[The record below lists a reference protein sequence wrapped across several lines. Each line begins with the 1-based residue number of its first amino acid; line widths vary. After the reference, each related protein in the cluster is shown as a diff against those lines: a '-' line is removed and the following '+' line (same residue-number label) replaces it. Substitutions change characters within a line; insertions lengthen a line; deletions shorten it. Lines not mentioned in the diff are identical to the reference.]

1 MTRTYCTIF
10 DKNYLYQGVALYQSL
25 KSHTDGFNLYALCMD
40 ETAYSLI
47 KSMEL
52 EGLIAVHV
60 EDILTA
66 TLERVRGRTTKGQFC
81 WVCQPVICQYI
92 LANYHVDMVTYL
104 EADSLFFSNP
114 EILFDE
120 MGINSVSLVPHNFS
134 DEFDNSQAAG
144 KFCVQFNAFR
154 NDRIGL
160 AVLEY
165 WREWCFKYNKY
176 EPLKYPGQTN
186 LDHWPETFEN
196 VAVIRNLGAGVAPWN
211 INGYQLDVESAP
223 QVNGETVVFYHFH
236 QYGRFTSGDH
246 QLGNYPYSQ
255 QVIDIFYRP
264 YVEAIRAAENLVH
277 SYDANFAYR
286 REYDAT
292 YLLVNV
298 AQAFSLKAAKEYF
311 SFMKDRVR
319 GRYNIFPDSYF

>member
-120 MGINSVSLVPHNFS
+120 MGNNSVSLVPHNFS

-165 WREWCFKYNKY
+165 WREWCFKYNKS

-186 LDHWPETFEN
+186 LDDWPEKFKN
-196 VAVIRNLGAGVAPWN
+196 IAVIRNLGAGVAPWN

>member
-25 KSHTDGFNLYALCMD
+25 KIHTDGFNLYALCMD

-47 KSMEL
+47 KRMKL
-52 EGLIAVHV
+52 ENLIAVHV
-60 EDILTA
+60 EDILT
-66 TLERVRGRTTKGQFC
+66 TELERVRGRTTKGQFC

-92 LANYHVDMVTYL
+92 LENYNVSMVTYL
-104 EADSLFFSNP
+104 EADTLFFSDP
-114 EILFDE
+114 EILFNE
-120 MGINSVSLVPHNFS
+120 MGVNSVSLVPHNFS
-134 DEFDNSQAAG
+134 DEFDNSQVAG

-154 NDRIGL
+154 NDNIGL
-160 AVLEY
+160 EVLEY
-165 WREWCFKYNKY
+165 WREWCFEYNKF

-186 LDHWPETFEN
+186 LDHWPEKFKN

-211 INGYQLDVESAP
+211 INGYQLNIDTAP

-246 QLGNYPYSQ
+246 QLGNYPYSKQ
-255 QVIDIFYRP
+255 TIDIFYRP
-264 YVEAIRAAENLVH
+264 YVQAIRAAESLVY

-286 REYDAT
+286 REYDTT
-292 YLLVNV
+292 YLLLNV
-298 AQAFSLKAAKEYF
+298 VQEFSLKAAKEYF
-311 SFMKDRVR
+311 SFMKDRLR